1 MEYLYNSCFAPSQF
15 IQERILKNGKIC
27 AVHETPD
34 QMVNRVVGAIYV
46 ADQKF
51 TTSKLAEAFA
61 DAIGSLMDA
70 GSIVFSTPIMTNA
83 GRPDFRRPLS
93 ACTVP
98 PVNLNGDWSNI
109 RKMVDTYHA
118 EAMGTGFNF
127 DIVSDPVEVLLKLN
141 EIAVAG
147 SKSGNEDRPV
157 GNMGI
162 CSIDHPQITNFVVAK
177 SLRRSLD
184 WKFNISI
191 DTPEVFWLAA
201 ESASNWRLRD
211 GSVISAS
218 ALLDLIVESA
228 HHCADPGIVFM
239 DRINRDNPIPG
250 AGRYMSIAPC
260 AEVGLVPG
268 ETCQFGYLN
277 LGAFVSNKIIDTE
290 ALQSATAL
298 MTRALDD
305 CLEISLES
313 YQVEESKEVVSL
325 RRKIGIGICGLADM
339 LVKLNIP
346 YDSEEGREIS
356 RDVVALINYTS
367 KVVSHELAQ
376 VRGSFRAMNL
386 LYGCRHIEEPGY
398 IQQRYGN
405 HPTRWVSESDWHALG
420 SKIQETRQLR
430 HSTTIALPPT
440 GRSGLVINASPG
452 VEPLFS
458 LKDPDGKVRNVVGQF
473 ISNDEILQRIFES
486 GKLPDS
492 VSDTTKRVLVTS
504 TDIAAIDHLK
514 MVAALQTVVDE
525 SISKTI
531 NLRAE
536 ATVSE
541 VRDIYES
548 AYRLG
553 LKGMT
558 MYREGLSTSQP
569 VRLK

>member
-1 MEYLYNSCFAPSQF
+1 MEYLYNSRFAPSQF
-15 IQERILKNGKIC
+15 IQDKILKNGKIC
-27 AVHETPD
+27 AVNETPD
-34 QMVNRVVGAIYV
+34 QMVNRVVGAVYS
-46 ADQKF
+46 ADRKF
-51 TTSKLAEAFA
+51 TSNQAAMEFA
-61 DAIGSLMDA
+61 DAIGSLMD
-70 GSIVFSTPIMTNA
+70 SSRIVFSTPIMTNA
-83 GRPDFRRPLS
+83 GRLDFRRPLS

-127 DIVSDPVEVLLKLN
+127 DMVNDPVDVLLKLN
-141 EIAVAG
+141 EIAVTG

-162 CSIDHPQITNFVVAK
+162 CSIDHPQIANFVVAK
-177 SLRRSLD
+177 SLRRSFD
-184 WKFNISI
+184 WKFNISV

-201 ESASNWRLRD
+201 ESASTWRLRD
-211 GSVISAS
+211 GSSISAS

-277 LGAFVSNKIIDTE
+277 LGAFVSNKTIDIE
-290 ALQSATAL
+290 ALQSTTVL

-313 YQVEESKEVVSL
+313 YQIEESKEVVSL

-339 LVKLNIP
+339 LVKLSIP
-346 YDSEEGREIS
+346 YDSDEGREIA

-367 KVVSHELAQ
+367 KVASHELAQ
-376 VRGSFRAMNL
+376 VRGSFRAMDL
-386 LYGCRHIEEPGY
+386 LYGCRHIEEPAY
-398 IQQRYGN
+398 VQQRYGN
-405 HPTRWVSESDWHALG
+405 HPTRWVSEADWYSLG
-420 SKIQETRQLR
+420 NKIRKTRLLR

-458 LKDPDGKVRNVVGQF
+458 LKDPDGQVREVVRQLLP
-473 ISNDEILQRIFES
+473 DQEILQKISDS
-486 GKLPDS
+486 GKLPESAPDNLR
-492 VSDTTKRVLVTS
+492 RVLVTS

-531 NLRAE
+531 NLRTE

-541 VRDIYES
+541 VRGIYES

-558 MYREGLSTSQP
+558 MYREGSSKSQP

>member
-1 MEYLYNSCFAPSQF
+1 
-15 IQERILKNGKIC
+15 
-27 AVHETPD
+27 
-34 QMVNRVVGAIYV
+34 MVNRVVGALYT
-46 ADQKF
+46 ADRKF
-51 TTSKLAEAFA
+51 TTGDAAETFA
-61 DAIGSLMDA
+61 DTVGSLMDS
-70 GSIVFSTPIMTNA
+70 GHIVFSTPIMTNA
-83 GRPDFRRPLS
+83 GRSDFSRPLS

-98 PVNLNGDWSNI
+98 PVNLDGDWSTI
-109 RKMVDTYHA
+109 RKMVDTYHI

-127 DIVSDPVEVLLKLN
+127 DMVNDPVETLLKLN
-141 EIAVAG
+141 DIAVTG

-162 CSIDHPQITNFVVAK
+162 CSVDHPQIANFVVAK
-177 SLRRSLD
+177 SLRRDLG
-184 WKFNISI
+184 WKFNISV
-191 DTPEVFWLAA
+191 DTPEIFWLAA
-201 ESASNWRLRD
+201 ESASSWKLRD
-211 GSVISAS
+211 GSTVSAS

-277 LGAFVSNKIIDTE
+277 LGAFVSGESIDIE
-290 ALQSATAL
+290 ALCSVTKT

-305 CLEISLES
+305 CLEISLET
-313 YQVEESKEVVSL
+313 YQVAESKEVVSL

-339 LVKLNIP
+339 LVKLRIP
-346 YDSEEGREIS
+346 YDSEEGREIA
-356 RDVVALINYTS
+356 RDVVALVNYTS
-367 KVVSHELAQ
+367 KVASHELAQ
-376 VRGSFRAMNL
+376 TRGSFRAMDL
-386 LYGCRHIEEPGY
+386 PYGCRHVEEPAY
-398 IQQRYGN
+398 VEQRYGKR
-405 HPTRWVSESDWHALG
+405 PTRWVSEVDWYNLG
-420 SKIQETRQLR
+420 NTIRETRLLR

-458 LKDPDGKVRNVVGQF
+458 LKDPDGNVREVVRQLLP
-473 ISNDEILQRIFES
+473 NHEILQKISDS
-486 GKLPDS
+486 GKLPES
-492 VSDTTKRVLVTS
+492 IPKHIRRVLVTS

-541 VRDIYES
+541 VREIYES

-558 MYREGLSTSQP
+558 MYREGSSTSQP

>member
-1 MEYLYNSCFAPSQF
+1 
-15 IQERILKNGKIC
+15 
-27 AVHETPD
+27 
-34 QMVNRVVGAIYV
+34 
-46 ADQKF
+46 
-51 TTSKLAEAFA
+51 
-61 DAIGSLMDA
+61 
-70 GSIVFSTPIMTNA
+70 
-83 GRPDFRRPLS
+83 
-93 ACTVP
+93 
-98 PVNLNGDWSNI
+98 
-109 RKMVDTYHA
+109 
-118 EAMGTGFNF
+118 
-127 DIVSDPVEVLLKLN
+127 
-141 EIAVAG
+141 
-147 SKSGNEDRPV
+147 
-157 GNMGI
+157 
-162 CSIDHPQITNFVVAK
+162 
-177 SLRRSLD
+177 
-184 WKFNISI
+184 
-191 DTPEVFWLAA
+191 
-201 ESASNWRLRD
+201 
-211 GSVISAS
+211 
-218 ALLDLIVESA
+218 
-228 HHCADPGIVFM
+228 
-239 DRINRDNPIPG
+239 
-250 AGRYMSIAPC
+250 MSIAPC

-277 LGAFVSNKIIDTE
+277 LGAFVSNKTIDIE
-290 ALQSATAL
+290 ALQSASAL

-313 YQVEESKEVVSL
+313 YQVEESKKVVGL

-367 KVVSHELAQ
+367 KVASHELAQ
-376 VRGSFRAMNL
+376 VRGSFRAMGL
-386 LYGCRHIEEPGY
+386 LYGCRHIEEPSY
-398 IQQRYGN
+398 VQQRYGN
-405 HPTRWVSESDWHALG
+405 HPTRWVSEADWYSLG
-420 SKIQETRQLR
+420 NKIRKTKQLR

-458 LKDPDGKVRNVVGQF
+458 FKDPNGEIRGVVRQLIPDN
-473 ISNDEILQRIFES
+473 EILQQISES
-486 GKLPDS
+486 GKIPAS
-492 VSDTTKRVLVTS
+492 VPETTRRVLVTS

-541 VRDIYES
+541 VREIYES

-558 MYREGLSTSQP
+558 MYREGSSTSQP